1 MNFDQVGKQ
10 HVSKRRRPSPVRNVR
25 RSSFSPSSL
34 DASFSQQIW
43 PRQDRSSRRT
53 GSHAGGHAGTIFT
66 GKSRKLFSGAHKRDR
81 THITEAEQ
89 NLNDGISG
97 QGRSSAGFSI
107 SMTWLHNLAVVAG
120 VLVIGIIGMNWNTIA
135 DSFKL
140 NRAVAEVSPKTD
152 PDGYT
157 VINGEYSRS
166 MNLWETDLPENTVE
180 SAVGS
185 AASSREEMTLNLT
198 ETFYWTEYKV
208 KKGDTISGIGSQHS
222 VSSGSIIAFNNI
234 KEAWNLRIGT
244 ALKIPS
250 MNGIPYT
257 VQKGDNLSKIAEKM
271 KVPQNAIA
279 DANNL
284 PSSVLKVGEVLF
296 IPGAMMDANE
306 LKRAISRQIIIEKPM
321 IFPAGGRITS
331 GYGWREDPVRP
342 RPGEKTF
349 HKAVDIAGKTGDPVK
364 AAMQGTVLNID
375 SNPSLGNFIILG
387 HGEYQT
393 LYAHLSA
400 YSVKKGEEVK
410 QGQEIGKIGNT
421 GYTTGP
427 HLHFEV
433 FHKGNR
439 INPLEVFK

>member
-1 MNFDQVGKQ
+1 M
-10 HVSKRRRPSPVRNVR
+10 S
-25 RSSFSPSSL
+25 
-34 DASFSQQIW
+34 
-43 PRQDRSSRRT
+43 
-53 GSHAGGHAGTIFT
+53 
-66 GKSRKLFSGAHKRDR
+66 
-81 THITEAEQ
+81 
-89 NLNDGISG
+89 
-97 QGRSSAGFSI
+97 
-107 SMTWLHNLAVVAG
+107 WLHKLALIAG
-120 VLVIGIIGMNWNTIA
+120 VLVIGIIGTNWDSIA
-135 DSFKL
+135 DYFEL
-140 NRAVAEVSPKTD
+140 NRAVTGLSPKTD
-152 PDGYT
+152 PDGYK
-157 VINGEYSRS
+157 VIEAGYKP
-166 MNLWETDLPENTVE
+166 MNLWEIDSPEDRSAAE
-180 SAVGS
+180 SAATS
-185 AASSREEMTLNLT
+185 AAASATSPREEISLNLT
-198 ETFYWTEYKV
+198 ETFYWTDYKV
-208 KKGDTISGIGSQHS
+208 KKGDTISEIASYHS
-222 VSSGSIIAFNNI
+222 VSSGSIIAFNSI

-244 ALKIPS
+244 ALKIPN

-257 VQKGDNLSKIAEKM
+257 VQKGDSLSKIAEKM

-306 LKRAISRQIIIEKPM
+306 LKRAISRQVIEKPM
-321 IFPAGGRITS
+321 IFPIGGRITS

-342 RPGEKTF
+342 RAGEKTF
-349 HKAVDIAGKTGDPVK
+349 HKAVDISGKMGDPIK

-375 SNPSLGNFIILG
+375 SNPNLGNFIILG

-410 QGQEIGKIGNT
+410 QGQEIGKIGST

-427 HLHFEV
+427 HLHFAV